1 MSQGLQKEVKENVR
15 EIQKITGEKLPE
27 LSKDTNFNS
36 KTSKHLKQDK

>member
-27 LSKDTNFNS
+27 LTKDTNLQFQD
-36 KTSKHLKQDK
+36 LKAPQAG